1 MENTIKQNQIHHNQ
15 VHQNTEQRLERLL
28 EAIDEGSLQQL
39 KHMLSAMH
47 PAEIAHFLE
56 SSPITKRRIV
66 WDLIDIENEGEILIE
81 VCDEVRSTLVDE
93 MKTDELLESVKN
105 LDVDDIADILQ
116 SLPESLI
123 KETLSGM
130 DRQQRKRV
138 ETVLAYDENTAG
150 GMMDTATLTTR
161 ANVSVDVVLRYLRLQ
176 DDLLPLTDSLFIIDK
191 YENYLGVLPI
201 SKLLTNQP
209 EQMVSNIIEESPAI
223 DANMASTEVAQLF
236 EDHNY
241 VSAPVVNEEGK
252 LLGRITIDDVVDV
265 IRDESEQSMMS
276 MAGLDGEEDL
286 FAPVLSSVKRRAL
299 WLGTNL
305 LTAFLAA
312 WVISQFSRTIE
323 EAVALAF
330 LMGIVPSMGGIA
342 GSQTLT
348 LVIRSLALGQISKA
362 NTQSLLNNEMLLG
375 LINGI
380 IWALIVFAISAFAF
394 DDTSIGIVI
403 GMAMF
408 LNLLIAPLVGVTL
421 PIILRKFG
429 IDPALAG
436 SVLLTTATDVVG
448 YAAVLGLATLLLPY
462 LRSIIG

>member
-1 MENTIKQNQIHHNQ
+1 MEDTIHNNQ
-15 VHQNTEQRLERLL
+15 VHLNTEQRLDRLSQ
-28 EAIDEGSLQQL
+28 AADAGSLKAL
-39 KHMLSAMH
+39 KSMLNAMH

-56 SSPITKRRIV
+56 SSPIARRHIV
-66 WDLIDIENEGEILIE
+66 WELIDIESEGEILIE
-81 VCDEVRSTLVDE
+81 VSDEVRSTLVEE
-93 MKTDELLESVKN
+93 MESEELIQSVRSLE
-105 LDVDDIADILQ
+105 VDDIADILQ

-123 KETLSGM
+123 KVTLNGM
-130 DRQQRKRV
+130 DRQQRERV
-138 ETVLAYDENTAG
+138 ETVLAYDEDTAG
-150 GMMDTATLTTR
+150 GMMDTETLTTR
-161 ANVSVDVVLRYLRLQ
+161 GNVSVDVVLRYLRLQ

-191 YENYLGVLPI
+191 YESYLGILPI
-201 SKLLTNQP
+201 SKLLTSQP
-209 EQMVSNIIEESPAI
+209 DEMVRNIIEESPAI

-236 EDHNY
+236 EDRNY
-241 VSAPVVNEEGK
+241 VSAPVVDNNGK

-305 LTAFLAA
+305 ITAFLAA

-323 EAVALAF
+323 EAVALAV

-348 LVIRSLALGQISKA
+348 LVIRSLALGQISKT
-362 NTQSLLNNEMLLG
+362 NTRSLLNNEMLLG

-380 IWALIVFAISAFAF
+380 IWALIVFVISTFAF
-394 DDTSIGIVI
+394 NDTSIGIVI
-403 GMAMF
+403 GIAMM

-421 PIILRKFG
+421 PIMLRKLG

-462 LRSIIG
+462 LRGIFG